1 MENAIITLKDKK
13 PVWKDKALQE
23 ATDMIYTAANTYAQ
37 TADETR
43 KVIAATLATI
53 ERAKLYKADGF
64 DSLADFAEEG
74 LGIKKS
80 LAHKLENAGRLLLSD
95 NATVKE
101 FATKADYSK
110 LSILAS
116 AKEEDVQKA
125 IESGALNEK
134 TTQREV
140 TEWKKTAAPKKDK
153 PVVVP
158 KWHIEATTYDVFEAK
173 DAAEDSA
180 HMTPVEIGSYLMGE
194 EAAVAKVEMWG
205 KTIYLVLSETGR
217 MAYYTADK
225 IKEEKKSG
233 KKASPKPAPEF
244 DITKMSPEE
253 IEAYLAKRKA
263 EAAKK

>member
-1 MENAIITLKDKK
+1 MENALITLKDKK

-23 ATDMIYTAANTYAQ
+23 ATDIIYSAANAYAK
-37 TADETR
+37 TADESR
-43 KVIAATLATI
+43 KVIAATLAKV
-53 ERAKLYKADGF
+53 ESAKLYKEDGF

-101 FATKADYSK
+101 FAAKTDYSK

-140 TEWKKTAAPKKDK
+140 TEWKKTAAPKKDR

-158 KWHIEATTYDVFEAK
+158 KWHVEATFAGSDGKHDKVI
-173 DAAEDSA
+173 DAPF
-180 HMTPVEIGSYLMGE
+180 MTPAEIGPYFMGE
-194 EAAVAKVEMWG
+194 ATATAKVEMWG
-205 KTIYLVLSETGR
+205 KTVYLAISESGD

-244 DITKMSPEE
+244 DITKMTPEE